1 MRKQVHSPPDSE
13 TVIQNLIDAG
23 CDDKLVEEFL
33 SLEESGQTGKQL
45 TLLSKHRQKLLDRV
59 HVEERRIYCLD
70 YLVYEI
76 QKQQKKN

>member
-13 TVIQNLIDAG
+13 AVIQNLIDAG

-33 SLEESGQTGKQL
+33 SLEESSQTGKQL

-76 QKQQKKN
+76 QKHQKKN

>member
-1 MRKQVHSPPDSE
+1 MRKQVHSPPDSKA
-13 TVIQNLIDAG
+13 VIQNLIDAG

-33 SLEESGQTGKQL
+33 SLEESGQTGKHL

-76 QKQQKKN
+76 QKHQKKI

>member
-13 TVIQNLIDAG
+13 AVIQNLIDAG

-70 YLVYEI
+70 YLVCEI

>member
-1 MRKQVHSPPDSE
+1 MRKQVHSQPDSE
-13 TVIQNLIDAG
+13 AVIQNLIDAG

>member
-1 MRKQVHSPPDSE
+1 MRKQVHSPSDSE
-13 TVIQNLIDAG
+13 AVIQNLIDAG

-45 TLLSKHRQKLLDRV
+45 KLLSKHRQKLLDRV

-76 QKQQKKN
+76 QKHQKKI

>member
-1 MRKQVHSPPDSE
+1 MRKQVYSPPDSE
-13 TVIQNLIDAG
+13 AVIQNLIDAG

>member
-1 MRKQVHSPPDSE
+1 MRKQVHSLPDSE
-13 TVIQNLIDAG
+13 AVIQNLIDAG

>member
-1 MRKQVHSPPDSE
+1 MRKQVHSPPDSKA
-13 TVIQNLIDAG
+13 VIQNLIDAG

>member
-1 MRKQVHSPPDSE
+1 MRKQVHSPPDSKA
-13 TVIQNLIDAG
+13 VIQNLIDAG

-76 QKQQKKN
+76 QKHQKKI

>member
-13 TVIQNLIDAG
+13 AVIQNLIDAG

-45 TLLSKHRQKLLDRV
+45 TLL
-59 HVEERRIYCLD
+59 
-70 YLVYEI
+70 
-76 QKQQKKN
+76 

>member
-13 TVIQNLIDAG
+13 AVIQNLIDAG

-45 TLLSKHRQKLLDRV
+45 PLLSKHRQKLLDRV